1 MSDSLGCRAKGRR
14 QRQDAGLKPGAT
26 FTPLKRF
33 LLLIA
38 LLLGF
43 AAPGFSQ
50 AVTLSV
56 PIFVYPTQSSDY
68 NPTPGASSY
77 TGIGG
82 MVLNILTGT
91 PPFTCALNSG
101 SIPAGMTLSAVTPTS
116 TPVGGCVLSGSP
128 TTAGDVSFTLK
139 VTDANSN
146 TATSGTISF
155 PVVTA
160 TPATYSAQA
169 CPTPTTTSVTCTWT
183 SSVATSSQVCD
194 SFGNAFVKGTPGA
207 SVTPESGC
215 TTETDLTGTT
225 SHSVALS
232 GLAACTRYEVYFMGR
247 GIVGGAPADYLFSWN
262 DPGSGS
268 FFFATACAASAGTA
282 DFSVQMNGPHNILQ
296 QGPMI
301 VMFYTWD
308 LVGVTD
314 IQGHNVSFQITGIP
328 TNSKVH
334 WPDQQDNGAAIGTV
348 STTTTA
354 DDTLTLNANS
364 DLGSGSASPFAN
376 AEQFEILTNQGGTTP
391 VGSYTL
397 TLTVKA
403 GATPTTHTY
412 TWAMNVSTSTFVPGT
427 PATQPPIPSL
437 STWTGYLTSV
447 GSGYYLTPGTPGGTP
462 IICAFGNVGL
472 GFYDGEWVMYQTGM
486 YLGQSIPWVQAAS
499 QCDQRYANYQITGA
513 DTTWNAGAI
522 YIFPH
527 GLFYECKNFGT
538 PTACSGVHAL
548 PHCCGGTQVANI
560 IPYASGDYARE
571 AAEMLEA
578 KRLDYDLGG
587 GTTTLAQV
595 NAMAAYVLGILD
607 QYANDDPTVLE
618 ESFMLGGLD
627 VKAAIEYYLDPN
639 TGNGDVRVPAAVQAV
654 LDHWWNNF
662 WVPWN
667 GAAGGFPYEL
677 RTWTSLRQA
686 GWGAIQEFGNGGASL
701 EDLNNLIAPGYA
713 WLYSATGQQKYQLEA
728 DTIFNS
734 SVLEPTNIGIKFF
747 GKTYTQGYRWT
758 FEYLGWRGALT
769 IPTTCFLL
777 PQSGTCPKLN
787 GPVPAVGSPT
797 L

>member
-1 MSDSLGCRAKGRR
+1 MFMRPIKLVII
-14 QRQDAGLKPGAT
+14 
-26 FTPLKRF
+26 F
-33 LLLIA
+33 LFCTLPA
-38 LLLGF
+38 
-43 AAPGFSQ
+43 FSQ
-50 AVTLSV
+50 VTLSI
-56 PIFVYPTQSSDY
+56 PTFVYPTQSSDY

-91 PPFTCALNSG
+91 PPFTCAVNSG
-101 SIPAGMTLSAVTPTS
+101 SIPAGMSLSAVTPTS
-116 TPVGGCVLSGSP
+116 TPVGGCVISGSP

-139 VTDANSN
+139 VTDANN
-146 TATSGTISF
+146 NMAISGTIAF

-160 TPATYSAQA
+160 SPATYSAQA

-183 SSVATSSQVCD
+183 SSVATSSQVCYG
-194 SFGNAFVKGTPGA
+194 FGNAFPKGTPGA
-207 SVTPESGC
+207 SLTAESGC

-225 SHSVALS
+225 SHSVPLS
-232 GLAACTRYEVYFMGR
+232 GLAACTRYFIYFMGR
-247 GIVGGAPADYLFSWN
+247 GIVAGAPADYLFSWN
-262 DPGSGS
+262 DPASGS
-268 FFFATACAASAGTA
+268 FEFATACAASAGTA

-296 QGPMI
+296 GFPMY

-334 WPDQQDNGAAIGTV
+334 WPDQQDNGAGIGTV

-354 DDTLTLNANS
+354 DDTLTLNGGS

-412 TWAMNVSTSTFVPGT
+412 TWAMNVNTSTFVPGT
-427 PATQPPIPSL
+427 PPSQPPIPSL
-437 STWTGYLTSV
+437 STWQGYLTSV
-447 GSGYYLTPGTPGGTP
+447 GLNYYLTPGTPGGTP
-462 IICAFGNVGL
+462 IICAYGNVGL
-472 GFYDGEWVMYQTGM
+472 GFYDAEWVFYQTGM
-486 YLGQSIPWVQAAS
+486 YLNQSIPWVQAAS
-499 QCDQRYANYQITGA
+499 QCDQRYANFHITGP
-513 DTTWNAGAI
+513 DTVWSGNGGQI
-522 YIFPH
+522 HIFSK

-548 PHCCGGTQVANI
+548 PHCCGGTMVTNI
-560 IPYASGDYARE
+560 LPFASGDLARE
-571 AAEMLEA
+571 AAEQLEA

-607 QYANDDPTVLE
+607 QYTNDDPTVLE
-618 ESFMLGGLD
+618 ESFMLGLLVQSSID
-627 VKAAIEYYLDPN
+627 FYLDPN
-639 TGNGDVRVPAAVQAV
+639 TGNGDTRVPSAVQAA
-654 LDHWWNNF
+654 LDHWWNNY

-667 GAAGGFPYEL
+667 GAAGAPPYEI

-686 GWGAIQEFGNGGASL
+686 GWGAIQEFGQGGTVL
-701 EDLNNLIAPGYA
+701 EDLNNLIAMGYA
-713 WLYSATGQQKYQLEA
+713 WLYSVTGQQKYQLEG
-728 DTIFNS
+728 DTMFNS
-734 SVLEPTNIGIKFF
+734 CVLEPTNIGIKFF
-747 GKTYTQGYRWT
+747 GKTYTQGYRSS
-758 FEYLGWRGALT
+758 FLFLAWRGAL
-769 IPTTCFLL
+769 PNGLGVGCFLL
-777 PQSGTCPKLN
+777 PQSGTCPNL
-787 GPVPAVGSPT
+787 GAPVATGRAGM